1 MKKIRR
7 EKRIYNLIIILVAL
21 LFIFAFPNKVEA
33 KLENED
39 EIIAR
44 VQKDNDDNPEST
56 AYLVTD
62 EYVSNVA
69 PETSI
74 ETFRKNIENGVTV
87 YENTAKQKE
96 VTEGIIK
103 TGMVLEY
110 NQNGRTF
117 DISVLGDINGDGI
130 LNQIELTREI
140 RDILKTENWKI
151 EKEIEKLAGDIERD
165 RKIDEKDTEAI
176 INYIVFEKFKIDD
189 FELVQNPQIDILG
202 GDYKEDRYRGNVSV
216 KIIEKNDKTKTQ
228 KTVYKVIGSEEKKY
242 KEISGEEELKIETDG
257 VFKVTAYTYGI
268 EGNKSKGK
276 SVLIIREKPTYTI
289 KYSGGTQGTFEEQI
303 TDKLYEGDETPKFT
317 GEIIGNPGYKFIGWS
332 EEISEFVT
340 GDKEYVAKW
349 EAIEY
354 KMEYEL
360 NGGILEEKTNP
371 EIYTVETETFTLNN
385 PSKKGYTFIGWTEND
400 DEEPKLEV
408 TIEKGTIKDKKYK
421 ANWKINVYTI
431 TYDLVF
437 GKLEEGI
444 ENKTEYTV
452 ETESFTINN
461 PTRIGYT
468 FKGWTESDDE
478 EAKLEVTV
486 EKGTTGNKTFTANWI
501 ANEDTKYLIE
511 IYEMDLN
518 GEYIK
523 ISSQEKQ
530 WTSDTLAKVEK
541 ESKKG
546 FTYDESLSKIEA
558 NIEPDGSTVLKI
570 YYSRNKY
577 KLTTDIGEGIYEVE
591 GGNTYYYD
599 ADIKINAVVKNGYTW
614 KNWIS
619 SDAELIP
626 NSDIQN
632 YNIKMPD
639 SDITLTAEATLNI
652 YTITYDLVNGKLEEG
667 VTNPVEY
674 TVETENFT
682 LNNPIRIGYTFEG
695 WTGSNG
701 ETPNKIVTIEKG
713 TTGNKTFIANWISNK
728 DTKYTVEV
736 YEMNF
741 DGEYIK
747 VSSKEEKGE
756 TDTIVSVTPEP
767 KEGFTYEEGLST
779 VKNKIAPDGSMILKM
794 YYSRNTYPLIVKHYI
809 ENADNDE
816 YTLVTTTTNTMKYG
830 ELITLSDY
838 KIKITDATYNYG
850 SLIDSKNGGTAV
862 TTTTMGTGATIA
874 LYYNRDRY
882 KLTLNKGDYISEV
895 IGEGTYK
902 IGQTVRINAIL
913 VPANTGYT
921 NSFVKWESSNE
932 ELMQNINVQNTEI
945 IIPRGDITLTAQGK
959 TEINYYKLTIN
970 HYLENANDSNYTCVK
985 ITEATLAYGTQINYE
1000 SYKENIENGTYSN
1013 GEGPTLIENE
1023 SVINLYYIRNKYNVT
1038 LIAGDYIALVSGTGA
1053 YKVDQNVSVS
1063 ATLKENE
1070 SGYTN
1075 YWSGW
1080 SGTYTS
1086 SDNPFA
1092 FVMPAGD
1099 VSLTANGTRTANPYT
1114 LTVNPNG
1121 GIWGGVTTNSTFTQN
1136 YGTVKSISAPA
1147 RNGYTFTGWTLYGVG
1162 TITKTLPIVS
1172 SYQTFTYG
1180 AGNST
1185 IIAGWN
1191 VNNYT
1196 LTRIAET
1203 GGSVSGSSGNIAYG
1217 TSCTVTATASNGYS
1231 FAGWYEGTTR
1241 VSTNASYTFTMP
1253 ANNRTLVAK
1262 FSVRKYTLTRTAET
1276 GGSVSGSSGSIAYGT
1291 SCTVTATASN
1301 GYRFAG
1307 WYEGTT
1313 RVSTNASY
1321 TFTMPANN
1329 RTLVAKFNVIQYT
1342 ISYNANGGS
1351 GAPASQIKNHGT
1363 AITLSTTIP
1372 TRTDYIFLGWST
1384 SSNATSA
1391 TYKAGATYSAEG
1403 NQTLY
1408 AIWKSSVIT
1417 FSKGTSINIY
1427 GPNSTSGKTVESTSA
1442 IIPAGAKVTFG
1453 GWIYGLNTGVGG
1465 SYTINFNNQT
1475 VKTETKYNC
1484 YNPSYAIDFSYTTS
1498 AEETLSISAWA
1509 NSIEQDYQG
1518 LVISKG
1524 HTYIY
1529 IKSIVDNET
1538 GVQYTL
1544 K

>member
-1 MKKIRR
+1 MEKIRR

-74 ETFRKNIENGVTV
+74 ETFRRNIENGVTV
-87 YENTAKQKE
+87 YENATKQKE

-103 TGMVLEY
+103 TGMLLEY

-189 FELVQNPQIDILG
+189 FELVQKPQIDILG

-216 KIIEKNDKTKTQ
+216 KITEKNDKTKTQ
-228 KTVYKVIGSEEKKY
+228 KTVYKVIGSEEKEY
-242 KEISGEEELKIETDG
+242 KEIIGEELKIETDG

-268 EGNKSKGK
+268 EGNKSKGE

-354 KMEYEL
+354 KIEYEL

-421 ANWKINVYTI
+421 ANWKIDVYTI

-461 PTRIGYT
+461 PKRIGYT

-478 EAKLEVTV
+478 EPKLEVTI

-511 IYEMDLN
+511 IYEMDLK
-518 GEYIK
+518 GDYIK
-523 ISSQEKQ
+523 ISSEEKQ
-530 WTSDTLAKVEK
+530 GTSDTLAKVEK

-558 NIEPDGSTVLKI
+558 NIEPDGSTILKI

-599 ADIKINAVVKNGYTW
+599 ADIEINAVVKNGYTW

-652 YTITYDLVNGKLEEG
+652 YTIIYDLSNGQLEEG
-667 VTNPVEY
+667 ITNPVEY

-701 ETPNKIVTIEKG
+701 ETPSKIVTIEKG
-713 TTGNKTFIANWISNK
+713 TTGNKTFTANWISNK
-728 DTKYTVEV
+728 DTKYTIEV
-736 YEMNF
+736 YEMNLE
-741 DGEYIK
+741 GEYIK
-747 VSSKEEKGE
+747 ISSKEEKGE
-756 TDTIVSVTPEP
+756 TDTIVSVTPEQ

-794 YYSRNTYPLIVKHYI
+794 YYSRNTYPLTVKHYI

-850 SLIDSKNGGTAV
+850 SLTDSKNGGTAV

-902 IGQTVRINAIL
+902 IGQTVSINAIL

-932 ELMQNINVQNTEI
+932 ELMQNINVQNAEI

-985 ITEATLAYGTQINYE
+985 TTEATLAYGTQINYE
-1000 SYKENIENGTYSN
+1000 SYKENIDNGTYSN
-1013 GEGPTLIENE
+1013 GEGPTVIENE
-1023 SVINLYYIRNKYNVT
+1023 SVINLYYVRNKYNVALT
-1038 LIAGDYIALVSGTGA
+1038 AGDYIALVSGTGA
-1053 YKVDQNVSVS
+1053 YKVGQDVSVS
-1063 ATLKENE
+1063 AILKENE
-1070 SGYTN
+1070 TGYTN
-1075 YWSGW
+1075 SWSGW

-1086 SDNPFA
+1086 SNNPFV

-1121 GIWGGVTTNSTFTQN
+1121 GKWGGVTTNSTFTQN
-1136 YGTVKSISAPA
+1136 YGTVKSIAVPE
-1147 RNGYTFTGWTLYGVG
+1147 RTGYTFAGWTLSGAG
-1162 TITKTLPIVS
+1162 TITKTLPIAS

-1180 AGNST
+1180 AGDST
-1185 IIAGWN
+1185 ITAGWN
-1191 VNNYT
+1191 VNKYT
-1196 LTRIAET
+1196 LTRTAET
-1203 GGSVSGSSGNIAYG
+1203 GGSVSGSSGSIAYG

-1262 FSVRKYTLTRTAET
+1262 FNVRYYTLTRTAET

-1291 SCTVTATASN
+1291 SCTVTATAST

-1307 WYEGTT
+1307 WYEGSTI
-1313 RVSTNASY
+1313 VSSNASY
-1321 TFTMPANN
+1321 TFTMPANS

-1351 GAPASQIKNHGT
+1351 GAPASQTKNHGT

-1384 SSNATSA
+1384 SSSATTA
-1391 TYKAGATYSAEG
+1391 TYKAGGTYLAEG
-1403 NQTLY
+1403 NQILY
-1408 AIWKSSVIT
+1408 AVWKSNVIK
-1417 FSKGTSINIY
+1417 FSPSSRLRIDGSLGTETKVYDSI
-1427 GPNSTSGKTVESTSA
+1427 SA
-1442 IIPAGAKVTFG
+1442 TIPAGATVTIVG
-1453 GWIYGLNTGVGG
+1453 SIYGDNSGVGG
-1465 SYTINFNNQT
+1465 SYTVKFNNQT
-1475 VKTETKYNC
+1475 IKTETAYNC
-1484 YNPSYAIDFSYTTS
+1484 FNPKHMINFDYTTTT
-1498 AEETLSISAWA
+1498 EGTLIIEGWA
-1509 NSIEQDYQG
+1509 NSKDFG
-1518 LVISKG
+1518 LNWSRGIVNILVSR
-1524 HTYIY
+1524 
-1529 IKSIVDNET
+1529 IVDDAT
-1538 GVQYTL
+1538 QTQYTL
-1544 K
+1544 EN

>member
-1 MKKIRR
+1 MGKIRR

-21 LFIFAFPNKVEA
+21 LFIFAFQNKVEA
-33 KLENED
+33 KVENED

-87 YENTAKQKE
+87 YENTAKQNE

-189 FELVQNPQIDILG
+189 FELVQKPQIDILG

-257 VFKVTAYTYGI
+257 VFKITAYTYGI
-268 EGNKSKGK
+268 EGNKSKGE

-349 EAIEY
+349 KAIEY
-354 KMEYEL
+354 KIEYEL

-421 ANWKINVYTI
+421 ANWKIDVYTI

-523 ISSQEKQ
+523 ISSEEKQ
-530 WTSDTLAKVEK
+530 GTTDTLAKVEK

-599 ADIKINAVVKNGYTW
+599 ADIEINAVVKNGYTW

-652 YTITYDLVNGKLEEG
+652 YTIIYDLSNGQLEEG
-667 VTNPVEY
+667 ITNPVEY

-932 ELMQNINVQNTEI
+932 ELIQNINVQNAEI

-1038 LIAGDYIALVSGTGA
+1038 LTAGDYIALVSGTGA
-1053 YKVDQNVSVS
+1053 YKVGQNVSVS
-1063 ATLKENE
+1063 ATLKGNE

-1099 VSLTANGTRTANPYT
+1099 VTLTANGTRTANPYT

-1121 GIWGGVTTNSTFTQN
+1121 GKWGGVTTNSTFTQN
-1136 YGTVKSISAPA
+1136 YGTVKSIAVPE
-1147 RNGYTFTGWTLYGVG
+1147 RTGHTFAGWTLSGAG

-1231 FAGWYEGTTR
+1231 FAGWYEGSTI

-1329 RTLVAKFNVIQYT
+1329 RTLVAKFNIIQYT

-1363 AITLSTTIP
+1363 AITLSSTEP
-1372 TRTDYIFLGWST
+1372 TRTDCIFLGWST

-1408 AIWKSSVIT
+1408 AIWRYAVINVGTAKQRIDCGGLLNPSSST
-1417 FSKGTSINIY
+1417 FTVTVPGNATIY
-1427 GPNSTSGKTVESTSA
+1427 
-1442 IIPAGAKVTFG
+1442 I
-1453 GWIYGLNTGVGG
+1453 GVGLTESYG
-1465 SYTINFNNQT
+1465 QRASYTLKFNNSI
-1475 VKTETKYNC
+1475 VKT
-1484 YNPSYAIDFSYTTS
+1484 YTTNGS
-1498 AEETLSISAWA
+1498 DYYGEVVYSTPSSGTLSFTIQT
-1509 NSIEQDYQG
+1509 NSVRFDRDYYSSMAYAS
-1518 LVISKG
+1518 LS
-1524 HTYIY
+1524 Y
-1529 IKSIVDNET
+1529 IKDNET
-1538 GVQYTL
+1538 GKFFIL
-1544 K
+1544 KEN